1 MSIIKWSKFA
11 EKTVKEL
18 AQVKEGENL
27 LILADTN
34 TNMDIAATSLVAI
47 ISRRL
52 NFEDKEIVVILS
64 EGNIDLDKL
73 AYILKE
79 EIA

>member
-1 MSIIKWSKFA
+1 MSIIKWSKFS

-18 AQVKEGENL
+18 AQVKEGKNL

>member
-27 LILADTN
+27 LILSDTN
-34 TNMDIAATSLVAI
+34 TNMDIAEACLFAGLDKILPKLI
-47 ISRRL
+47 ISKYNL
-52 NFEDKEIVVILS
+52 
-64 EGNIDLDKL
+64 
-73 AYILKE
+73 YI
-79 EIA
+79 